1 MQKLALQV
9 WKNEE
14 SNILQTDI
22 IIIFISFPP
31 LFFLFVCL
39 NLNKCIFSSCIIFP
53 NDHVIRMTHRIAKSQ
68 QCRKAVAGN
77 AYNKINVH
85 SSNSIWEHIPIPF

>member
-31 LFFLFVCL
+31 LFFCLFV
-39 NLNKCIFSSCIIFP
+39 
-53 NDHVIRMTHRIAKSQ
+53 
-68 QCRKAVAGN
+68 
-77 AYNKINVH
+77 
-85 SSNSIWEHIPIPF
+85 